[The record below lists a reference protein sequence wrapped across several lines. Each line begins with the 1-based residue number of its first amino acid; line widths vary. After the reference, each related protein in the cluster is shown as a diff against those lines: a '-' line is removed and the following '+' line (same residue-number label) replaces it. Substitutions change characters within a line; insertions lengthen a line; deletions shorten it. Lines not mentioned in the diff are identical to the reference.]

1 MAHSIRRDAS
11 ARKGTPS
18 PRRTAAPAAK
28 AAGTAQ
34 RAKPS
39 SRRTRAIPG
48 IKSRAGARTEY
59 RIYPSIGIA
68 RVGNSK
74 EGFFLG
80 PEAPGIAPE
89 GPFRGADGI
98 KPQGARF
105 RIYRL
110 DIDRNENETVIAEI
124 VPTTSIQITW
134 AVRLANRKAAGAK
147 ILDTLG
153 RKPQP
158 GLRNTGFNRKKLV
171 IAGEGSIEGSN
182 AVGSPLTGSIE
193 FAQGNSEGHIVR
205 DINLATLR
213 TDANGR
219 LVVVGGPGTSGSPF
233 DSPLPSFADNDGW
246 YDSVSD
252 GPVTATLIIDGHA
265 QPVIPAWVV
274 VTVPRYAPEVYGIV
288 TWYDQAVAMAR
299 TSDDGTVDPPRTTS
313 FTRDLYPVLKR
324 ADGLHW
330 VHRGTHGG
338 AQRPLSDD
346 ARIQELQ
353 NSQPARAGVLAKLT
367 PLNREATGPEVRPQM
382 PNGAGFQMPLLYSGA
397 NPDPK
402 GPTWAY
408 LSLTWYQMAH
418 FQNWV
423 AGNFD
428 ADWPGHE
435 PPPKAFDQ
443 IPLADQ
449 PHALS
454 EAALDACIGG
464 PFFPGI
470 EGTYDIA
477 RLATY
482 HAEPHLRRDFRIN
495 LEHPAGFLTE
505 KMALPWQADYADC
518 SDFWWP
524 SQRPVRVTK
533 QDGTADRWD
542 RGINGVVRDG
552 HLNMVD
558 FWSKLA
564 FVLRDAASGNFAEVG
579 RQPING
585 VS

>member
-1 MAHSIRRDAS
+1 MANQIRRGAS
-11 ARKGTPS
+11 ARKDARV
-18 PRRTAAPAAK
+18 PRRTAAPADN
-28 AAGTAQ
+28 AARPA
-34 RAKPS
+34 RRVKPS
-39 SRRTRAIPG
+39 SRRSHTTAG
-48 IKSRAGARTEY
+48 ITSLAGARIEY

-68 RVGNSK
+68 RVGNAK
-74 EGFFLG
+74 DGFFLG

-89 GPFRGADGI
+89 GPFRSADGI
-98 KPQGARF
+98 MPQGARF

-110 DIDRNENETVIAEI
+110 DIDSNENETVIAEI
-124 VPTTSIQITW
+124 LPTTSIQIQWT
-134 AVRLANRKAAGAK
+134 VRLANRKAAGAK

-158 GLRNTGFNRKKLV
+158 ALRNKGFNREKLV
-171 IAGEGSIEGSN
+171 ISGEGSIEGFNS
-182 AVGSPLTGSIE
+182 AGSPLTGSIE
-193 FAQGNSEGHIVR
+193 FAQGKSQGQVVT

-219 LVVVGGPGTSGSPF
+219 LVVVGGPGASGSPF
-233 DSPLPSFADNDGW
+233 NSPLPSFADNDGW

-252 GPVTATLIIDGHA
+252 GPVTATLIIDGQT
-265 QPVIPAWVV
+265 QPVIPAWAV
-274 VTVPRYAPEVYGIV
+274 VTVPRYAPEIYGVV
-288 TWYDQAVAMAR
+288 TWFDQAVAMAR

-324 ADGLHW
+324 GDGLHW
-330 VHRGTHGG
+330 VHRGTHAGG
-338 AQRPLSDD
+338 QRPLSDA

-353 NSQPARAGVLAKLT
+353 DGQAARARLLAKLT
-367 PLNREATGPEVRPQM
+367 PLNREAAGPELRPQM
-382 PNGAGFQMPLLYSGA
+382 PAGAGFQMPLLNSGA

-418 FQNWV
+418 FQNWL

-443 IPLADQ
+443 IPLGDQ

-454 EAALDACIGG
+454 EAALEACIGG

-482 HAEPHLRRDFRIN
+482 HSEPHLRRDFRIN
-495 LEHPAGFLTE
+495 VEHPAGFLTE

-518 SDFWWP
+518 SDYWWP

-533 QDGTADRWD
+533 QDGTSDRWD

-558 FWSKLA
+558 FWSELA

-579 RQPING
+579 RQLING
-585 VS
+585 IS

>member
-39 SRRTRAIPG
+39 SRRARAIAG

-124 VPTTSIQITW
+124 VPTKSIQITW

-193 FAQGNSEGHIVR
+193 FAQGNVR
-205 DINLATLR
+205 RAHR
-213 TDANGR
+213 SR
-219 LVVVGGPGTSGSPF
+219 
-233 DSPLPSFADNDGW
+233 
-246 YDSVSD
+246 
-252 GPVTATLIIDGHA
+252 H
-265 QPVIPAWVV
+265 QP
-274 VTVPRYAPEVYGIV
+274 
-288 TWYDQAVAMAR
+288 
-299 TSDDGTVDPPRTTS
+299 
-313 FTRDLYPVLKR
+313 
-324 ADGLHW
+324 
-330 VHRGTHGG
+330 
-338 AQRPLSDD
+338 
-346 ARIQELQ
+346 
-353 NSQPARAGVLAKLT
+353 
-367 PLNREATGPEVRPQM
+367 
-382 PNGAGFQMPLLYSGA
+382 
-397 NPDPK
+397 
-402 GPTWAY
+402 
-408 LSLTWYQMAH
+408 
-418 FQNWV
+418 
-423 AGNFD
+423 
-428 ADWPGHE
+428 
-435 PPPKAFDQ
+435 
-443 IPLADQ
+443 
-449 PHALS
+449 
-454 EAALDACIGG
+454 
-464 PFFPGI
+464 
-470 EGTYDIA
+470 
-477 RLATY
+477 
-482 HAEPHLRRDFRIN
+482 
-495 LEHPAGFLTE
+495 
-505 KMALPWQADYADC
+505 
-518 SDFWWP
+518 
-524 SQRPVRVTK
+524 
-533 QDGTADRWD
+533 
-542 RGINGVVRDG
+542 
-552 HLNMVD
+552 
-558 FWSKLA
+558 
-564 FVLRDAASGNFAEVG
+564 RDAAHRRERTARGGWRTGNVGVAVRFAPSVL
-579 RQPING
+579 R
-585 VS
+585 

>member
-1 MAHSIRRDAS
+1 MANSIRRNAS

-39 SRRTRAIPG
+39 SRRARTMAG

-74 EGFFLG
+74 DGFFLG

-110 DIDRNENETVIAEI
+110 DIDSNENETVIAEI
-124 VPTTSIQITW
+124 VPTKSIQITW
-134 AVRLANRKAAGAK
+134 TVRLANRKAAGAK

-153 RKPQP
+153 RNPQP
-158 GLRNTGFNRKKLV
+158 GVRNTGFNREKLV
-171 IAGEGSIEGSN
+171 ISGEGSIEGSN
-182 AVGSPLTGSIE
+182 VVGSPLTGSIE
-193 FAQGNSEGHIVR
+193 FAHGNSKGQIVSG
-205 DINLATLR
+205 INLATLR

-252 GPVTATLIIDGHA
+252 GPVTAILIIDGKA

-353 NSQPARAGVLAKLT
+353 NNQQARAGVLAKLT

-402 GPTWAY
+402 GPTWAH

-443 IPLADQ
+443 IPLPDQ

-564 FVLRDAASGNFAEVG
+564 FVLRDAASGSFAEVG